1 MPPAPQ
7 RAERFRYDGYTI
19 DPTRGVVHC
28 TYSTG
33 GFSFTERYV
42 FGPEGNWS
50 DPAVEAAVRI
60 LFLMAGVSYYKARAA
75 RVIDLGATTT
85 TPKERSFLAQYFV
98 DGLGEFAYRNDLDLQ
113 DVSWVGLEKT
123 EPASPDYVPDAAN
136 PLRPLIPFG
145 GGIDSIVTV
154 SALREVSAD
163 AALCVVHPP
172 NERFAVIEDAAAL
185 TGLPVIHIAREID
198 PKVTRTE
205 RMGFF
210 NGHVPVTAVI
220 TGAALVAAVLD
231 RRDAVVLSNEWSASV
246 PTLVHEGRP
255 INHQWSKGAEFEEG
269 FAHMVGDA
277 LGPQLSVFSYLRSR
291 SELWVAQQFAQLK
304 EFHGVFRSCNRAF
317 YQNPAERLGQ
327 WCGTCDKC
335 CFIDLILSPF
345 MDASALR
352 EIFGDREPL
361 DNAELEGRFV
371 TLLGLAPDVRPFE
384 CVGDVGECRAA
395 VRMAAAR
402 ADRQA
407 SALLQSFAPPSTPRR
422 VRDPSRQPSSCHPS
436 DPIASPIAM
445 PPQISWSTLTRATVG
460 LWGLGVEGRASL
472 RRLESMGVTPVLVD
486 DEPAGAALGD
496 LEVLATGQGGLD
508 ALSACE
514 VVIKS
519 PGISRYR
526 AEVAQLEGAGIPVR
540 SGLGLWLED
549 VPLERVTCIT
559 GTKGKSTTTAIAVH
573 LLRRLGYDAEA
584 GGNIGQPPWD
594 PSPAAEPDYWV
605 IETSSYQV
613 PDLTNGPPV
622 VAVTSLSPD
631 HLDWHG
637 SVERYYADK
646 LALCTKRG
654 VTVAIADGSSA
665 TCGRKSVPWAPT
677 CNGWTPPTPRSA
689 VPGSGRSAY
698 QASTTPGMQPWHAP
712 F

>member
-85 TPKERSFLAQYFV
+85 TPKERTFLAQYFV

-123 EPASPDYVPDAAN
+123 EPASPHYVPDAVD

-255 INHQWSKGAEFEEG
+255 INHQWSKGAEFEVG
-269 FAHMVGDA
+269 FAQMVGDA

-345 MDASALR
+345 MDAAALR

-361 DNAELEGRFV
+361 DNAELEGRFE
-371 TLLGLAPDVRPFE
+371 TLLGLAPDGRPFE

-395 VRMAAAR
+395 VRLAAAR
-402 ADRQA
+402 SDRQA
-407 SALLQSFAPPSTPRR
+407 SALLQSLRAAVDAAP
-422 VRDPSRQPSSCHPS
+422 
-436 DPIASPIAM
+436 
-445 PPQISWSTLTRATVG
+445 
-460 LWGLGVEGRASL
+460 
-472 RRLESMGVTPVLVD
+472 
-486 DEPAGAALGD
+486 
-496 LEVLATGQGGLD
+496 
-508 ALSACE
+508 
-514 VVIKS
+514 S
-519 PGISRYR
+519 PGS
-526 AEVAQLEGAGIPVR
+526 LEATE
-540 SGLGLWLED
+540 L
-549 VPLERVTCIT
+549 
-559 GTKGKSTTTAIAVH
+559 
-573 LLRRLGYDAEA
+573 
-584 GGNIGQPPWD
+584 
-594 PSPAAEPDYWV
+594 
-605 IETSSYQV
+605 
-613 PDLTNGPPV
+613 
-622 VAVTSLSPD
+622 LSPV
-631 HLDWHG
+631 G
-637 SVERYYADK
+637 SHRIPDRYAPAD
-646 LALCTKRG
+646 LLVRA
-654 VTVAIADGSSA
+654 
-665 TCGRKSVPWAPT
+665 
-677 CNGWTPPTPRSA
+677 
-689 VPGSGRSAY
+689 
-698 QASTTPGMQPWHAP
+698 H
-712 F
+712 